1 MHVKSLEMAPGLA
14 NARSPGSTKF
24 ANAPLPGLGGGGG
37 GVGWAQLEL
46 TDASLKAVSILRVC
60 LTLRENMRRPPL
72 FALDQCDFPEV
83 VHQAHL

>member
-1 MHVKSLEMAPGLA
+1 MSKAWEWPRGWQMPGPRAAQNLQMPH
-14 NARSPGSTKF
+14 SQDW
-24 ANAPLPGLGGGGG
+24 GGGGG

-72 FALDQCDFPEV
+72 FALDQCDFAEV
-83 VHQAHL
+83 VHQAYL